1 MSVSSRPAWP
11 TEQVSG
17 QALKLHRENLR
28 KKKNLKNSKILV
40 SRQTL
45 SLHLL
50 HYVCTLV
57 CICVCVCVYTCMCVF
72 CAYTSVCSVHT
83 CVSCAYI
90 YLCSMHTCVHTFSVP
105 SMHRDQKRR
114 LGALIYHSTSDSDET
129 ASFSE
134 PGTRLAI
141 CRP

>member
-1 MSVSSRPAWP
+1 MRSRTAWP

-57 CICVCVCVYTCMCVF
+57 CICVCLCIHVYVCVLCIHFCVF
-72 CAYTSVCSVHT
+72 CAYM
-83 CVSCAYI
+83 CVSCAFI
-90 YLCSMHTCVHTFSVP
+90 YVCSMHTCVHTFSVP
-105 SMHRDQKRR
+105 SMHRHQKRR
-114 LGALIYHSTSDSDET
+114 LGALIYHSTPDSDET

-134 PGTRLAI
+134 PGARLAI